1 MSRQR
6 SGGCLCH
13 ESPGLRWLRSKRWAE
28 VTREERFCCAELYS
42 LIRRDVL
49 RFIDYQNVHHLA
61 GLDAGAN
68 WEVVF
73 KLVSIKGARCPGS
86 AAKRLAYAA
95 RRGRTAYAA
104 NVTFGSARRSASS
117 AGFEACQHSEDR
129 LGISPAWSIP
139 RRTRLDRANGP
150 ELRRMRRTSCMRPTS
165 ATCASALLRQAAR
178 LLSSCSLPVC
188 LPVV

>member
-1 MSRQR
+1 M
-6 SGGCLCH
+6 
-13 ESPGLRWLRSKRWAE
+13 RSKRWAE

-86 AAKRLAYAA
+86 AAKRL
-95 RRGRTAYAA
+95 
-104 NVTFGSARRSASS
+104 
-117 AGFEACQHSEDR
+117 
-129 LGISPAWSIP
+129 GI
-139 RRTRLDRANGP
+139 
-150 ELRRMRRTSCMRPTS
+150 CS
-165 ATCASALLRQAAR
+165 ATRSHGLRCERNIWQRPQERQLRWLRSLSAQRGPAR
-178 LLSSCSLPVC
+178 DLSSVEHTPPHALGSCQRS
-188 LPVV
+188 